1 MKYRIRD
8 YYGKA
13 FAVYVKSS
21 ERPLQRVTIQPNQ
34 WFETNDPELI
44 KSLQTAEVK
53 VATSPAL
60 IKSLDYEGIEYVNK
74 GCTSCGTKSVFFN
87 PIEFWED

>member
-1 MKYRIRD
+1 MKYHIRD

-21 ERPLQRVTIQPNQ
+21 NRPLQRVTIQPNT
-34 WFETNDPELI
+34 WYETQDADLI

-53 VATSPAL
+53 VATSKRL
-60 IKSLDYEGIEYVNK
+60 IDSLEFEGIEYVNK

-87 PIEFWED
+87 PIEFSED